1 MTLTEKL
8 AVIPSSISEHGFSS
22 PRLCTSGRA
31 LVYTIQMRDHDQEQ
45 LLVHWEPQRISSFV
59 SAERDALSGWVWGIW
74 CYIPWLKTW
83 QAQQEFIYRPEAYV
97 RKAYMRIP
105 CRRISSWNHWFEG
118 VKFPL
123 FKKLNPSWLSKQGQF
138 PVGNLVFTQQILP
151 ELLSYGATL
160 DLGLGHKNLYEIVQ
174 FLNFQLV

>member
-8 AVIPSSISEHGFSS
+8 AVIPNLISEHGFSS

-31 LVYTIQMRDHDQEQ
+31 WCTHITNEGSWPGATLGTLGTTKDFQF
-45 LLVHWEPQRISSFV
+45 W
-59 SAERDALSGWVWGIW
+59 SAERDTLSGWVWGIW

-105 CRRISSWNHWFEG
+105 CRRISSWNHWFEEM
-118 VKFPL
+118 KFPL

-138 PVGNLVFTQQILP
+138 PVGNLVFTQILP

-174 FLNFQLV
+174 FLNFQMV